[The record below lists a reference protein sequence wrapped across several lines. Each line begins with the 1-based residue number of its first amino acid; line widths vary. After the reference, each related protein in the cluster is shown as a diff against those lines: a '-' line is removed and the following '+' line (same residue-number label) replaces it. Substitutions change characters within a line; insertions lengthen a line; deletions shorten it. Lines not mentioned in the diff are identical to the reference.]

1 MSEKVELK
9 VKGKHV
15 ISDGNGGSLVAIVD
29 NVERYWITYRT
40 RAGNKGRYGLSQQQ
54 ASPAKFRRLIREAA

>member
-40 RAGNKGRYGLSQQQ
+40 RAGNKGRYRLSQQ